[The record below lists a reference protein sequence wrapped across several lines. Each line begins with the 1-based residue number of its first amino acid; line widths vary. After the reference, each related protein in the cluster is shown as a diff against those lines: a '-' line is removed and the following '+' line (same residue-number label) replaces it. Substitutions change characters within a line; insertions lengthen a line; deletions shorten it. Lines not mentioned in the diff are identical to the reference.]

1 VSVDAFGQKHC
12 REQMSLLSQPREQHL
27 TAGDDRQRGTRA
39 REAAEALFA
48 PKRPTPKTLAAT
60 SSAPADPPAR
70 KPRVLHIAEPS
81 SPPEKAEPEV
91 GAASPVTS
99 VAPGLQAPRIR
110 TLLKYGMTV
119 AQVAAVYGVA
129 VDDIERALQRV

>member
-1 VSVDAFGQKHC
+1 
-12 REQMSLLSQPREQHL
+12 MSLLSQPREQHL

-48 PKRPTPKTLAAT
+48 PKRPTPKTLAAR
-60 SSAPADPPAR
+60 SAPADPPAR
-70 KPRVLHIAEPS
+70 KPRVLHIAQPS

-99 VAPGLQAPRIR
+99 AAPGLRAPRIR
-110 TLLKYGMTV
+110 TWLKYGMTV